1 MRSETHELGESHS
14 PQDKSFEY
22 LINLNGSLVE
32 NLYESKVW
40 KEIVLPL
47 IQEMVASVSGR
58 FSCNRFYKGTL
69 TRNET
74 TMSLDKLSGYQLAL
88 EEFTNRLNDFV
99 LEKSKLKDKKKEE
112 EATKDAPYYNPFMES
127 LDEEE

>member
-1 MRSETHELGESHS
+1 
-14 PQDKSFEY
+14 
-22 LINLNGSLVE
+22 
-32 NLYESKVW
+32 
-40 KEIVLPL
+40 
-47 IQEMVASVSGR
+47 
-58 FSCNRFYKGTL
+58 
-69 TRNET
+69 
-74 TMSLDKLSGYQLAL
+74 MSLDKLSGYQLAL